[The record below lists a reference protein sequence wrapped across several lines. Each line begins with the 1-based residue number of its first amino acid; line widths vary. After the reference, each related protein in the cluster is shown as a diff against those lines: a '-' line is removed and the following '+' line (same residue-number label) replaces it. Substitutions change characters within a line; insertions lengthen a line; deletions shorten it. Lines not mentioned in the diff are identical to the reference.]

1 MGWIISVGRAGAKG
15 RAAGVQALSLRVD
28 VQGMAAQVR
37 VFPESGPA
45 APSTEDLLP
54 ARQAQRV
61 WQNILSTL
69 VGH

>member
-15 RAAGVQALSLRVD
+15 RAAGVQALSLRMD

-37 VFPESGPA
+37 VFPDNGPA
-45 APSTEDLLP
+45 ASRTDDLLP

-61 WQNILSTL
+61 WQNVLSTL